1 MFCHKMQISL
11 PAYGYWQIR
20 LLEIQIE
27 IFAGHQGIQQN
38 RGLSVTW
45 PNVTACTR
53 EVGANGIAKEKVSTH

>member
-11 PAYGYWQIR
+11 PAYGYRQIR

-27 IFAGHQGIQQN
+27 IFAGHQGIEQN

-45 PNVTACTR
+45 PKVTVCIR
-53 EVGANGIAKEKVSTH
+53 EVGANGIAKEKVSPH